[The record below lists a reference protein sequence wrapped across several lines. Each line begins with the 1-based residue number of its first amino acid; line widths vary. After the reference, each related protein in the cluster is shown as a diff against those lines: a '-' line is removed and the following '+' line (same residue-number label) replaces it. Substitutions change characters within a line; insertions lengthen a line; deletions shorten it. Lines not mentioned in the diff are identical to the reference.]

1 MTATGSGHANLWAAG
16 GSVVAAVAASACCWL
31 PIALIVFGAS
41 AGGLSAAFDRLRP
54 LFLAISVV
62 LLSAGFY
69 LNYFLKERCEPDM
82 ACANPNPKLKR
93 FNRVVL
99 WVAAAGVLAFG
110 LFPNYVGAL
119 FGGSDYAVAAER
131 KDNSQMFL
139 RVDGMTCAGCAS
151 NVKRSL
157 IGVIGVL
164 DVTVSVAESQAVVRV
179 DPKHPP
185 AMETLIAAVNKT
197 GYQASSWGSAAT
209 TAPAGAEEVTG
220 TREVAGAEAD
230 DKRARIIIGHW
241 TGTVKT
247 PDGDIPVVVDIAR
260 LDDGRWLSEIDLKGM
275 VDYPTEIDRR
285 GRTLTLRL
293 SGIELVGDI
302 SEDGTTY
309 AGRFLNDDNEF
320 TFELVRRGEPEISKS
335 RLELETPKIGVAAL
349 KTLSTDAAELKKLF
363 NDEDNSVRLVTL
375 LSPS

>member
-1 MTATGSGHANLWAAG
+1 MTATGGGRANLWTAG
-16 GSVVAAVAASACCWL
+16 GSIVAAVAASACCWL
-31 PIALIVFGAS
+31 PLALIVFGAS

-69 LNYFLKERCEPDM
+69 LNYFRKERCEPDM

-99 WVAAAGVLAFG
+99 WVATAGVLAFG

-131 KDNSQMFL
+131 KDNSQMLL

-164 DVTVSVAESQAVVRV
+164 DVTVSVAESQAIVRV

-185 AMETLIAAVNKT
+185 AMETLIVAVNKT
-197 GYQASSWGSAAT
+197 GYRASLWVSTAAA
-209 TAPAGAEEVTG
+209 APAG
-220 TREVAGAEAD
+220 EVAGADAED
-230 DKRARIIIGHW
+230 ERAEIIVGHW
-241 TGTVKT
+241 SGTVKT
-247 PDGDIPVVVDIAR
+247 PDGDIPVVVDITR
-260 LDDGRWLSEIDLKGM
+260 LDDGRWLSEIDLK
-275 VDYPTEIDRR
+275 DYDMENYAADVDRR

-293 SGIELVGDI
+293 SGIELVGNI

-309 AGRFLNDDNEF
+309 AGRFLSGDAEF
-320 TFELVRRGEPEISKS
+320 TFELTRRGEPEISEL
-335 RLELETPKIGVAAL
+335 RLELETSKVDVAAL
-349 KTLSTDAAELKKLF
+349 KTLSSDAAELKKLF
-363 NDEDNSVRLVTL
+363 NDQDNSVRLVAL